1 MTERK
6 PPEVT
11 FESWIDKQ
19 IREAEQRGDFASLPG
34 RGKPLP
40 ESLDTTSYDE
50 QWWIKQK
57 MVREGVSHLPPT
69 LALRKEAEDVLAAAP
84 DAPSESMARRLV
96 TDLNEKI
103 TEALRRPPPG
113 PPLGLKPFD
122 VDEIARTWR
131 ERHPD

>member
-40 ESLDTTSYDE
+40 EGLDTTSYDE

-122 VDEIARTWR
+122 VDEITRTWR

>member
-40 ESLDTTSYDE
+40 EGLDTTSYDE

-57 MVREGVSHLPPT
+57 MVREGVSHLPRPW
-69 LALRKEAEDVLAAAP
+69 P
-84 DAPSESMARRLV
+84 CARRPR
-96 TDLNEKI
+96 TCWPP
-103 TEALRRPPPG
+103 RRTPRPR
-113 PPLGLKPFD
+113 
-122 VDEIARTWR
+122 AWR
-131 ERHPD
+131 AAS